1 MKTNRSLD
9 IEMNQILKEDINN
22 FVFSFEL
29 SEFLNGSKIL
39 VTGATGL
46 IGSTLV
52 RCLLALNK
60 GIQITC
66 PIRNLKKAK
75 AIYGDDVQ
83 SIRFIECDL
92 VAYLN
97 SLTEKDDFKYIVH
110 CASPTVGRYMTEH
123 PVETYMLAIDSTR
136 AILEYARKQQTDIVY
151 VSSLEYYGQNFDD
164 TLITED
170 MQGYV
175 NNTDPRSSY
184 PLGKRAAEYLCAAYA
199 KQFDVNAKVARLT
212 QTFGA
217 GVSVDDNRVFAQ
229 FARSVIEGTN
239 IVMHTKGESAKP
251 YCYTTDCVSAIL
263 YILIRGEKGEAYNV
277 ANEETYISIKNMA
290 DFLCAHFNPQLK
302 VVVEEHP
309 EMGYAPVTKL
319 NLSTEKL
326 KSLGWSPRYGLYDM
340 FDRLIKSFK

>member
-1 MKTNRSLD
+1 
-9 IEMNQILKEDINN
+9 MNQILKEDINN